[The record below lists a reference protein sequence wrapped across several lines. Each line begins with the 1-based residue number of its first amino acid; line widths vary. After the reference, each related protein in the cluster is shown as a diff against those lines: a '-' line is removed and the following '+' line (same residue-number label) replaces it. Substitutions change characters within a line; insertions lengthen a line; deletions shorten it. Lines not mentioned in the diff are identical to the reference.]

1 MTPHFRPALLAAA
14 LMVVTPV
21 LSSAPMPA
29 DSQDGRIKVADSTRH
44 YRLRVPDHWAEGM
57 PRTLVIALHGGG
69 SNARGLERYSGLSEQ
84 AAQAGFLLAYPEGSA
99 RFGRLLTWNAGRC
112 CGYAQKQQIDDVA
125 FLRQLID
132 ELSARYAIDARRVYL
147 TGMSNGAMMAY
158 RLAAE
163 HPERIAAVAA
173 VAGGLAIAPEAVRGP
188 VAILHIHGTA
198 DSYVPY
204 DGGLGK
210 DTLSGVAHTSVAATL
225 APWLQVNGAMTR
237 AQATPQPDI
246 RDDGMTVTRY
256 RYASAR
262 DPGAVTLYRIEG
274 GGHTWPGRTA
284 QQGLLGPASQDIEA
298 NDLIWAFFRA
308 HPKPVIRPGDM
319 TR

>member
-1 MTPHFRPALLAAA
+1 MTEHFSRVLLAAA
-14 LMVVTPV
+14 LMIVTPV
-21 LSSAPMPA
+21 LPA
-29 DSQDGRIKVADSTRH
+29 AGSQAARIEVADSTRH
-44 YRLRVPDHWAEGM
+44 YRVLVPDHWAEDM

-69 SNARGLERYSGLSEQ
+69 SNARGMEHYSGLSEK
-84 AAQAGFLLAYPEGSA
+84 AAKAGFLLAYPEGSA
-99 RFGRLLTWNAGRC
+99 RFGRMLTWNAGRC
-112 CGYAQKQQIDDVA
+112 CGYAQKQQIDDVG
-125 FLRQLID
+125 FLTRLID
-132 ELSARYAIDARRVYL
+132 ELSARHGIDASRVYV

-173 VAGGLAIAPEAVRGP
+173 VAGSLAIAPDAVRGP

-204 DGGLGK
+204 DGGQGK
-210 DTLSGVAHTSVAATL
+210 GTLSGVPHASVSETL
-225 APWLQVNGAMTR
+225 QPWLRVNETMTR
-237 AQATPQPDI
+237 AQVTPQPDI
-246 RDDGMTVTRY
+246 ADDGMTVTRY

-284 QQGLLGPASQDIEA
+284 WQGLLGPASRDIDA
-298 NDLIWAFFRA
+298 NDIIWAFFQA